1 MKLSCASVSFLA
13 ALLTALSVFLAE
25 IGHTEFKSQM
35 KKRKARKTE
44 QVKTAE
50 QVTPEQ
56 VTPEQVTPE
65 QLKTESITVI

>member
-1 MKLSCASVSFLA
+1 MKLSCASVSLLA

-50 QVTPEQ
+50 QT
-56 VTPEQVTPE
+56 E
-65 QLKTESITVI
+65 QLKTEPITVI

>member
-1 MKLSCASVSFLA
+1 MKLSCASVSLLA

-44 QVKTAE
+44 QV
-50 QVTPEQ
+50 
-56 VTPEQVTPE
+56 TPEQVTPE

>member
-1 MKLSCASVSFLA
+1 MKLSCASVSLLA

-44 QVKTAE
+44 QVKTQE
-50 QVTPEQ
+50 SSTQESSTQE
-56 VTPEQVTPE
+56 
-65 QLKTESITVI
+65 LKTEPITVI

>member
-1 MKLSCASVSFLA
+1 MKLSCASVSLLA
-13 ALLTALSVFLAE
+13 ALLTALSVCLAE

-50 QVTPEQ
+50 QTQESS
-56 VTPEQVTPE
+56 TE
-65 QLKTESITVI
+65 QLKTEPITVI

>member
-1 MKLSCASVSFLA
+1 MKLSCASVSLLA

-44 QVKTAE
+44 QVKTQE
-50 QVTPEQ
+50 SSTQESSTQESSTQ
-56 VTPEQVTPE
+56 E
-65 QLKTESITVI
+65 LKTEPITVI

>member
-44 QVKTAE
+44 R
-50 QVTPEQ
+50 VTPEQ
-56 VTPEQVTPE
+56 VTPEQSKTE